1 MSLSPATIIYRVIT
15 MVVSPA
21 KFVPAIGY
29 LIYQIMAS
37 PTCQWWDVACMTANV
52 ANLYTAGV
60 AAISVLIQAALYMPA
75 DYYINFEWDLMNLS
89 SAARVDPFINP
100 FLVLNSWVVVAYTS
114 VISGYY
120 IYQAAVNLSTAG
132 SIFTPAKI

>member
-1 MSLSPATIIYRVIT
+1 
-15 MVVSPA
+15 
-21 KFVPAIGY
+21 
-29 LIYQIMAS
+29 
-37 PTCQWWDVACMTANV
+37 MTANV

-75 DYYINFEWDLMNLS
+75 DYYIDFEWDLMNLS

-120 IYQAAVNLSTAG
+120 IYQAVVNLSTAG